1 MRKEK
6 LTFLETPIHLRCR
19 THVHT
24 GQGRFCLVEAVSAP
38 VIDGAEARCPTRDG
52 LEFLLHVTMFRAK
65 YGKNGELVVTPC
77 RPGCSYLLP
86 SYAAGVEVSSSSF

>member
-52 LEFLLHVTMFRAK
+52 LEYLLHVTMFRAK
-65 YGKNGELVVTPC
+65 YGKNGELVVTIM
-77 RPGCSYLLP
+77 
-86 SYAAGVEVSSSSF
+86 VSKVRLVHSERDDLIDHLA